1 MTDKELSIAIREIGL
16 AHGMCDKYSGRW
28 REDYT
33 QDELIGLFISGQDF
47 CVEHDFPPLAFI
59 KENFSKEVL
68 DAHHV
73 YIDYKGNL
81 EITESG
87 TYIFLGDGN
96 ITAEVSGF
104 AVVDLYARHNTILRT
119 VSRENAKVFVTMC
132 DNSSFHGAEVYDSS
146 TIKAYNNRKKK
157 EGD

>member
-47 CVEHDFPPLAFI
+47 CIEHDFPPLSFI
-59 KENFSKEVL
+59 KANFPKEVL

-73 YIDYKGNL
+73 YIDYKGEL

-87 TYIFLGDGN
+87 TYIFLGDGDA
-96 ITAEVSGF
+96 TAVISGF
-104 AVVDLYARHNTILRT
+104 AVADIYARHNTVLRT
-119 VSRENAKVFVTMC
+119 ISRENAKVFVTMC

>member
-1 MTDKELSIAIREIGL
+1 MTDRELSIAIREIGL
-16 AHGMCDKYSGRW
+16 AHGMCGEYSGKW

-33 QDELIGLFISGQDF
+33 QDELIGLFVSGQDF
-47 CVEHDFPPLAFI
+47 CIEHDFPPLGFI
-59 KENFSKEVL
+59 KDNFSKDVL
-68 DAHHV
+68 DAHHI
-73 YIDYKGNL
+73 YIDYKGEL

-87 TYIFLGDGN
+87 TYIFLGDGDV
-96 ITAEVSGF
+96 TAVISGF
-104 AVVDLYARHNTILRT
+104 AVADIYARHNTILRT
-119 VSRENAKVFVTMC
+119 ISMENAKVFVTMC